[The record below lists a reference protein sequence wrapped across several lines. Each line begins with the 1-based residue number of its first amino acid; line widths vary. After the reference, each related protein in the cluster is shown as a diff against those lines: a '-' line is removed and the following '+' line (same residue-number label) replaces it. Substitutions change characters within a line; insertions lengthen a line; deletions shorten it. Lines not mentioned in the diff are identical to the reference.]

1 MKNLAAN
8 FDPKAG
14 STIQI
19 KMQANITYWTGR
31 STRKLPAFLT
41 GLDLAKADKEYMAR
55 GHVKQDLLGTWT
67 VGGLSCFQSWLSGKM
82 TIILIVAMMT
92 ALQVWII
99 TCLHVGFPG
108 SSVVKNP
115 PANAGDSSSIPGWGR
130 SPWKGSGNP
139 LQDSCLENLMVRE
152 AWWVC
157 KELDTEWL
165 NSNSNPDTPRFNL
178 EETCK
183 SV

>member
-1 MKNLAAN
+1 ML
-8 FDPKAG
+8 
-14 STIQI
+14 
-19 KMQANITYWTGR
+19 
-31 STRKLPAFLT
+31 
-41 GLDLAKADKEYMAR
+41 
-55 GHVKQDLLGTWT
+55 
-67 VGGLSCFQSWLSGKM
+67 SWLCIFHLAVCATQGIKALSKNKVSGPRSPKKLGHPVSFFISLPIFLHSP
-82 TIILIVAMMT
+82 TSSILKISLDSAEARPRHPGPPIIVAVKILELSLKESFLRT
-92 ALQVWII
+92 ALFAHWVLKGF
-99 TCLHVGFPG
+99 LH
-108 SSVVKNP
+108 SVVKNP